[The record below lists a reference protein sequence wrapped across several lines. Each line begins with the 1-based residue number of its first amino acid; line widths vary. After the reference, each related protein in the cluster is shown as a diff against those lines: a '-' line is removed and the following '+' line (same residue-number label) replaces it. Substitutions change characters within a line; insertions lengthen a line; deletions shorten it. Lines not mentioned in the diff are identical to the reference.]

1 LKVYALCASKHA
13 AHTGLKQTPQQEGEM
28 AQDTAT
34 GIPGQTLHIQG
45 MDCAGCARTVEQGV
59 CSLPGVESVEL
70 NFTSEKLQVTGSVS
84 REAVIARVRALGYDV
99 ADTASTQAPEA
110 TGSFLQFMWQRS
122 ATRLA
127 LLGALLIL
135 PGVVLHELLGIDHWL
150 IDLMALGAL
159 LAAGIP
165 IARSAWRA
173 LTINRAIT
181 INVLMTIAA
190 IGAVVIGAYTE
201 AGMVM
206 VLFALGE
213 ALEGYTS
220 SRTRDSIRSLMQV
233 VPATATLL
241 RRSPPQPQ
249 QSNTMG
255 AIALEP
261 THAADSGCT
270 TGCCP
275 PAAANTQ
282 EQHVPVETLQP
293 GDVIV
298 TRPGERIPMDGRV
311 LAGESS
317 VNQAPITGES
327 RLIERGPD
335 DTVFAGSINGAGVLE
350 IEVTHRAEDTT
361 ISRLIRM
368 VEEAQEQRAPTQR
381 FIDRFAQ
388 YYTPAV
394 VALALLVAIVPPLLF
409 GQPFWNPDAD
419 TFGWFYR
426 ALALLVVACPCAL
439 VISTPVS
446 IVSAISNAS
455 RQGVLIKGGV
465 HLETLNRVRTIAF
478 DKTGTLTAGKPT
490 VVQTRTATCHTSCST
505 DQQAACADCDDLLA
519 LASAVEQRS
528 EHPLAQAI
536 VTSAAQHH
544 VQDRYP
550 AATHVTALAGQ
561 GVTGQV
567 AGREVLLGSHRS
579 FDANISHTPDVCAA
593 ATADAAAGYTPVL
606 VSADNRYIGTIAVAD
621 TVRASSREAIAHL
634 QRAGVQRLVM
644 LTGDTASTA
653 QRIGDEVGVTEVRA
667 DLLPE
672 DKVEA
677 VRELQQRGPVAMVGD
692 GINDAPALATADV
705 SIAMGG
711 QAGGTAQAME
721 TADITLM
728 RDDLR
733 LLPFVLRLSRATM
746 RTIQMNIVLA
756 LGAKLAFLVLV
767 LLGMGTLWMAVLA
780 DMGTSLLVTLY
791 GVRLLNWGGGQQ
803 RSTTAE
809 SSAAR

>member
-1 LKVYALCASKHA
+1 ML
-13 AHTGLKQTPQQEGEM
+13 TQIPRQEGTM
-28 AQDTAT
+28 TADTAT
-34 GIPGQTLHIQG
+34 NTPSQTVHIQG
-45 MDCAGCARTVEQGV
+45 MDCAGCARTIEQGV
-59 CSLPGVESVEL
+59 RSLPGVTSAEI
-70 NFTSEKLQVTGSVS
+70 NFTSEKLQITGSVS
-84 REAVIARVRALGYDV
+84 REAIIARVRALGYDV
-99 ADTASTQAPEA
+99 ADPTSAQSADM

-122 ATRLA
+122 ATRFA

-135 PGVVLHELLGIDHWL
+135 PGIILHELLGIHHWL
-150 IDLMALGAL
+150 IDLMSLGAL
-159 LAAGIP
+159 LAAGVP

-181 INVLMTIAA
+181 INMLMTIAA

-220 SRTRDSIRSLMQV
+220 SRARDSIRSLMQV

-241 RRSPPQPQ
+241 RRAQSPALAGNAP
-249 QSNTMG
+249 G
-255 AIALEP
+255 VIALEP
-261 THAADSGCT
+261 TPAAADSCT
-270 TGCCP
+270 TGCCSSADACCSP
-275 PAAANTQ
+275 SAGDTQ
-282 EQHVPVETLQP
+282 EQRVPVETLQV
-293 GDVIV
+293 GDVILA
-298 TRPGERIPMDGRV
+298 RPGERIPMDGRV
-311 LAGESS
+311 LAGEST

-327 RLIERGPD
+327 RLIERVAD
-335 DTVFAGSINGAGVLE
+335 DTVFAGSINGAGALE
-350 IEVTHRAEDTT
+350 IEVTHRAEDNT

-394 VALALLVAIVPPLLF
+394 VMLALLVAVVPPLVF

-455 RQGVLIKGGV
+455 RRGVLIKGGA
-465 HLETLNRVRTIAF
+465 HLETLSRVQTIAF
-478 DKTGTLTAGKPT
+478 DKTGTLTAGKPA
-490 VVQTRTATCHTSCST
+490 VVQTRTATCNTVCSAT
-505 DQQAACADCDDLLA
+505 QQAACTDCEELLA
-519 LASAVEQRS
+519 LAAAVEQRS

-536 VTSAAQHH
+536 VTAAMQRQ
-544 VQDRYP
+544 VAGRYP
-550 AATHVTALAGQ
+550 VASQVTALTGQ

-567 AGREVLLGSHRS
+567 AGRDVLLGSHRS
-579 FDANISHTPDVCAA
+579 FDATIPHTPDVCAA
-593 ATADAAAGYTPVL
+593 ARADAAAGYTPVL
-606 VSADNRYIGTIAVAD
+606 VSADQRYIGMIAMAD
-621 TVRASSREAIAHL
+621 TVRASSRAAIAQLH
-634 QRAGVQRLVM
+634 RAGVQRLVM

-653 QRIGDEVGVTEVRA
+653 QRIGAEVGVSEVRA

-672 DKVEA
+672 DKVAA
-677 VRELQQRGPVAMVGD
+677 VRDLQQHGPVAMVGD

-705 SIAMGG
+705 SVAMGG

-721 TADITLM
+721 TADISLM

-733 LLPFVLRLSRATM
+733 LLPFALRLSRATM
-746 RTIQMNIVLA
+746 RTIQINIALA
-756 LGAKLAFLVLV
+756 LGAKLIFLVLV
-767 LLGMGTLWMAVLA
+767 LLGLGTLWMAVLA
-780 DMGTSLLVTLY
+780 DMGASLLVTLY
-791 GVRLLNWGGGQQ
+791 GVRLLGWNSGYRDDATG
-803 RSTTAE
+803 STDQA
-809 SSAAR
+809 

>member
-1 LKVYALCASKHA
+1 
-13 AHTGLKQTPQQEGEM
+13 
-28 AQDTAT
+28 
-34 GIPGQTLHIQG
+34 
-45 MDCAGCARTVEQGV
+45 MDCASCARTVEQGV
-59 CSLPGVESVEL
+59 RSLSGVESVEL

-84 REAVIARVRALGYDV
+84 REALIARVRALGYEV
-99 ADTASTQAPEA
+99 RDTATTQAPET
-110 TGSFLQFMWQRS
+110 TGSFLRFMWQRS

-135 PGVVLHELLGIDHWL
+135 PGILLHELFGIDHWL

-159 LAAGIP
+159 LAAGVP

-173 LTINRAIT
+173 LTINRTIT

-190 IGAVVIGAYTE
+190 IGAVIIGAYTE

-220 SRTRDSIRSLMQV
+220 SRARDSIRSLMQV

-241 RRSPPQPQ
+241 RQAPPQPQ
-249 QSNTMG
+249 QSNSIGM
-255 AIALEP
+255 IALEP
-261 THAADSGCT
+261 THTADGGCT
-270 TGCCP
+270 TGCCSP
-275 PAAANTQ
+275 SVANTQ
-282 EQHVPVETLQP
+282 EQRVPVETLQI
-293 GDVIV
+293 GDVILA
-298 TRPGERIPMDGRV
+298 RPGERIPMDGRV
-311 LAGESS
+311 LAGDSS

-327 RLIERGPD
+327 RLIERGSG
-335 DTVFAGSINGAGVLE
+335 DTVFAGSINGAGALE
-350 IEVTHRAEDTT
+350 IEVTHRAEDNT

-368 VEEAQEQRAPTQR
+368 VEEAQEQRSPTQR

-394 VALALLVAIVPPLLF
+394 VVLALLVASVPPLLF

-455 RQGVLIKGGV
+455 RRGVLIKGGV
-465 HLETLNRVRTIAF
+465 HLETLSRVQTVAF

-490 VVQTRTATCHTSCST
+490 VVQTRTAACHAGCFSE
-505 DQQAACADCDDLLA
+505 QQPACDDCDDLLA
-519 LASAVEQRS
+519 LAFAVEQRS

-536 VTSAAQHH
+536 VTAATQRH
-544 VQDRYP
+544 VQGRYP
-550 AATHVTALAGQ
+550 TASQVTAMAGQ

-567 AGREVLLGSHRS
+567 DGREVLLGNHRS
-579 FDANISHTPDVCAA
+579 FDAHIPHAPNECAA

-606 VSADNRYIGTIAVAD
+606 VSANNRYIGTIAVAD
-621 TVRASSREAIAHL
+621 TVRTSSREAIAHL
-634 QRAGVQRLVM
+634 QQVGVQRLVM

-653 QRIGDEVGVTEVRA
+653 QRIGAEVGVTEVRA

-672 DKVEA
+672 DKVQA

-692 GINDAPALATADV
+692 GINDAPALAAADV

-733 LLPFVLRLSRATM
+733 LLPFTLRLSRVTM
-746 RTIQMNIVLA
+746 RTIQTNIVLA
-756 LGAKLAFLVLV
+756 LGAKLVFLVLV

-791 GVRLLNWGGGQQ
+791 GVRLLNWGGGQHKD
-803 RSTTAE
+803 TVAE
-809 SSAAR
+809 SPAAR

>member
-1 LKVYALCASKHA
+1 M
-13 AHTGLKQTPQQEGEM
+13 TP
-28 AQDTAT
+28 DTAT
-34 GIPGQTLHIQG
+34 GASGLTLHIQG
-45 MDCAGCARTVEQGV
+45 MDCASCARTVEQGV
-59 CSLPGVESVEL
+59 RSLPGVESVEL
-70 NFTSEKLQVTGSVS
+70 NFTSEKLQVTGGVS
-84 REAVIARVRALGYDV
+84 REAVIKRVQALGYDV
-99 ADTASTQAPEA
+99 ADPTTTHAPEM
-110 TGSFLQFMWQRS
+110 TGSFWQFMWQRTS
-122 ATRLA
+122 TRLA

-135 PGVVLHELLGIDHWL
+135 PGIVLHELLGIEHWL
-150 IDLMALGAL
+150 IDLAALGAL
-159 LAAGIP
+159 VAAGVP
-165 IARSAWRA
+165 IVHNAWRA
-173 LTINRAIT
+173 LTINRTIT
-181 INVLMTIAA
+181 IDVLMTIAA
-190 IGAVVIGAYTE
+190 IGAVIIGAYTE

-220 SRTRDSIRSLMQV
+220 SRARDSIRSLMQV
-233 VPATATLL
+233 VPAMATLL
-241 RRSPPQPQ
+241 RRSPPPPQ
-249 QSNTMG
+249 VGG
-255 AIALEP
+255 AGGLIALEP
-261 THAADSGCT
+261 TQAADDSCT
-270 TGCCP
+270 TGCCSP
-275 PAAANTQ
+275 SAAGDQ
-282 EQHVPVETLQP
+282 ERRVPVETLQI

-298 TRPGERIPMDGRV
+298 ARPGERIPMDGRV

-327 RLIERGPD
+327 RLIERMAG
-335 DTVFAGSINGAGVLE
+335 DTVFAGSINGAGALE

-394 VALALLVAIVPPLLF
+394 VVLALLVAVVPPLLF
-409 GQPFWNPDAD
+409 GQPFWNPNPD

-455 RQGVLIKGGV
+455 RRGVLIKGGA

-478 DKTGTLTAGKPT
+478 DKTGTLTAGKPA
-490 VVQTRTATCHTSCST
+490 VVQTRTIACHTEGAAE
-505 DQQAACADCDDLLA
+505 QQAACADCDDLLA

-536 VTSAAQHH
+536 ITAAAQRH
-544 VQDRYP
+544 VQGRYP
-550 AATHVTALAGQ
+550 AASQVTALVGQ

-567 AGREVLLGSHRS
+567 AGREVLLGSHRA
-579 FDANISHTPDVCAA
+579 FDAHIPHAQEVCAA
-593 ATADAAAGYTPVL
+593 ASADATAGYTPVL

-634 QRAGVQRLVM
+634 RQAGMHRLVM
-644 LTGDTASTA
+644 LTGDMASTA

-667 DLLPE
+667 ELLPE
-672 DKVEA
+672 DKVAA

-692 GINDAPALATADV
+692 GINDAPALAAADV

-733 LLPFVLRLSRATM
+733 LLPFALRLSRATM
-746 RTIQMNIVLA
+746 RTIQANIVLA
-756 LGAKLAFLVLV
+756 LGAKLIFLVLV
-767 LLGMGTLWMAVLA
+767 LLGIGTLWMAVLA
-780 DMGTSLLVTLY
+780 DMGASLLVTLY
-791 GVRLLNWGGGQQ
+791 GVRLLRWNGGQ
-803 RSTTAE
+803 RGE
-809 SSAAR
+809 SESYRVGEVPAAG